1 MPLRLK
7 ENPREWLKF
16 ALAWLVVLAGLT
28 VLLRAQRIISP
39 RGLNGMLGLLLLTL
53 LACLFRPRWLRQPYR
68 LGMTAGYFVGQVI
81 GRILLL
87 FFFLAVLTP
96 LGLLLRLLGKDLL
109 GLKKKTTTYWLPAKA
124 TDRLDRQF

>member
-1 MPLRLK
+1 MNIMPLRLK

-16 ALAWLVVLAGLT
+16 ALAWLVVLTGMT
-28 VLLRAQRIISP
+28 VLFWTRRMISP
-39 RGLNGMLGLLLLTL
+39 RGLNGALALLLLTL
-53 LACLFRPRWLRQPYR
+53 LVCLSRPRWLRQPYR

-96 LGLLLRLLGKDLL
+96 LGLSLRLMGKDLL
-109 GLKKKTTTYWLPAKA
+109 GLKKKTTTYWHP
-124 TDRLDRQF
+124 